1 MVHKGYDICRLY
13 WVISLHFKAFN
24 MSINEVNVLVAVV
37 EAAMNKGGVIAPDAM
52 LAVAMAR
59 QSAIMMTKNKGDEW
73 VLQVVKKPPE
83 VTSADVSDMAK
94 KK

>member
-1 MVHKGYDICRLY
+1 
-13 WVISLHFKAFN
+13 

-37 EAAMNKGGVIAPDAM
+37 DAAMNKGGVIAPDAM
-52 LAVAMAR
+52 LAVASAR

-73 VLQVVKKPPE
+73 VLQIVKKPPE
-83 VTSADVSDMAK
+83 TIKPDVSDMAK